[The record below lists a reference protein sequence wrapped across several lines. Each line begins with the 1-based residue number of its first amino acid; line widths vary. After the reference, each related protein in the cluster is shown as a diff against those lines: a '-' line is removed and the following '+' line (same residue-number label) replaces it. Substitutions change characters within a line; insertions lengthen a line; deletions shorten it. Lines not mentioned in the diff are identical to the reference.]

1 MLIFVNRA
9 VGSIKILRWIGVLLL
24 VFLGLFAL
32 GMISPWRGLM
42 WTTGGVILVAMFMI
56 LYANKA
62 VVSEKPDPA
71 DTPTPAKPHE
81 SEDGALTLNENQ
93 PVEQEPQV
101 EASADAPVEQ
111 HVAPFIIDVQPDPKP
126 DQAHCPYCARALA
139 QDYAFCPG
147 CGHDTREVYRC
158 EQCGHIQVIPAEAN
172 IKYCVQCGTQIT
184 EGSGRGE

>member
-1 MLIFVNRA
+1 
-9 VGSIKILRWIGVLLL
+9 
-24 VFLGLFAL
+24 
-32 GMISPWRGLM
+32 M

-62 VVSEKPDPA
+62 VVFEKPDPA

-111 HVAPFIIDVQPDPKP
+111 
-126 DQAHCPYCARALA
+126 
-139 QDYAFCPG
+139 
-147 CGHDTREVYRC
+147 TRSTFYYRC
-158 EQCGHIQVIPAEAN
+158 PA
-172 IKYCVQCGTQIT
+172 
-184 EGSGRGE
+184 